1 MTRSLHSACALSLA
15 LLAGTLTACSTSSTT
30 NPGQLAAQPTK
41 ARLFDGLGNHT
52 RKVTTSSPD
61 AQRYFNQGLNWMY
74 SFNHD
79 EAIRS
84 FEEAVRLDPGCA
96 MAYWGI
102 ALCHGPHINAPVM
115 TEDSTK
121 AAWSAL
127 QKAKD
132 AADNATPV
140 EKALID
146 ALASRYIDPASAKDG
161 KLPLTFDERS
171 TLDKAYAEAMSR
183 VYDEHKDDAD
193 VCTLYA
199 ESLMDLRPW
208 DLYEVGT
215 AAPRPET
222 PRVLEALELALKIN
236 PNHPG
241 ACHYYIHAVE
251 ASSTPE
257 KASAVADRL
266 RTLVPASGHMVHMP
280 SHIDVRTGKWAL
292 AAEQNRKANKV
303 DDEYRKLSPKQG
315 LYRLYM
321 AHDDHFLAY
330 ACMMLGRR
338 EEALK
343 AAADMVRKI
352 PADFVKDMAPFVDAY
367 TPIGSEVMVRFGMW
381 DEILASPK
389 PPEHLPITV
398 ALWHF
403 ARAAAHNAKGNTS
416 LAREEQRTFRTHI
429 KTIPQ
434 EAMMAQNP
442 AHKVLEIADHTLE
455 GEILFREGK
464 TDDAVA
470 SLKKAIA
477 IEDTLR
483 YIEPPD
489 WVQPVRHS
497 LGAVLLAADR
507 PQDAEAV
514 YREDLK
520 IWPENGWALYGL
532 SQSLKA
538 QNKDTAE
545 IDKRFKEAWKHAD
558 TKLHASCLCVPT
570 K

>member
-1 MTRSLHSACALSLA
+1 MNQLHRCAIILALAGSLSACS
-15 LLAGTLTACSTSSTT
+15 SQQTS
-30 NPGQLAAQPTK
+30 PGQLSTQPAK
-41 ARLFDGLGNHT
+41 ARLWDGLGPHT
-52 RKVTTSSPD
+52 RKVTTSNAE

-84 FEEAVRLDPGCA
+84 FEEAARLDPDCA
-96 MAYWGI
+96 MAHWGI
-102 ALCHGPHINAPVM
+102 ALCHGPHINAPMM
-115 TEDSTK
+115 TEDSVK
-121 AAWSAL
+121 AAWAAL
-127 QKAKD
+127 QNAKA
-132 AADNATPV
+132 AAPKASPI
-140 EKALID
+140 EQELIKALE
-146 ALASRYIDPASAKDG
+146 ARYINPASTA
-161 KLPLTFDERS
+161 KLPLTFDERNP
-171 TLDKAYAEAMSR
+171 LDEAYAEAMTK
-183 VYDEHKDDAD
+183 VYAGHKDDAD
-193 VCTLYA
+193 ICTLYA

-215 AAPRPET
+215 AKPRPET
-222 PRVLEALELALKIN
+222 PHVLEALEKALALN

-280 SHIDVRTGKWAL
+280 SHIDVRTGRWAL

-303 DDEYRKLSPKQG
+303 DDEYRKQSPKQG

-330 ACMMLGRR
+330 ACMMLGRK

-343 AAADMVRKI
+343 AAADMVRKV
-352 PADFVKDMAPFVDAY
+352 PPDFIKDMAPFVDPYA
-367 TPIGSEVMVRFGMW
+367 PIGSEVLVRFGMW

-389 PPEHLPITV
+389 PPEFLPITT

-416 LAREEQRTFRTHI
+416 LAREEQKTFRDLA
-429 KTIPQ
+429 KAIPA
-434 EAMMAQNP
+434 EAMMAQNK
-442 AHKVLEIADHTLE
+442 AQKVLEIAEHTLE

-507 PQDAEAV
+507 PKDAEAV

-520 IWPENGWALYGL
+520 IWPENGWALFGL

-538 QNKDTAE
+538 QNKDTTDV
-545 IDKRFKEAWKHAD
+545 DKRFKEAWKHAD
-558 TKLHASCLCVPT
+558 TKLHASCLCVP
-570 K
+570 KK

>member
-1 MTRSLHSACALSLA
+1 MSARLHRGAACALSL
-15 LLAGTLTACSTSSTT
+15 LLVVGTVGAIA
-30 NPGQLAAQPTK
+30 PVAHGQMQPAE
-41 ARLFDGLGNHT
+41 ARLFEGLGGYT
-52 RKVTTSSPD
+52 RKVSTAHPK
-61 AQRYFNQGLNWMY
+61 AQRYFDQGLNWMY

-84 FEEAVRLDPGCA
+84 FEEAARLDPRCA

-102 ALCHGPHINAPVM
+102 ALCHGPHINAPMM
-115 TEDSTK
+115 TEDQCK
-121 AAWSAL
+121 AAWAAL
-127 QKAKD
+127 TKAQENV
-132 AADNATPV
+132 ATATPT
-140 EKALID
+140 EAALIG
-146 ALASRYIDPASAKDG
+146 ALAARYVDPSKVESG
-161 KLPLTFDERS
+161 KLPLMFEQRQP
-171 TLDKAYAEAMSR
+171 LDKAYADAMEK
-183 VYDEHKDDAD
+183 VYAKHKDDAD

-222 PRVLEALELALKIN
+222 PKVVEALEWALRLN

-241 ACHYYIHAVE
+241 ACHYYVHAIE
-251 ASSTPE
+251 ASKTPE
-257 KASAVADRL
+257 KAVAVADRL

-280 SHIDVRTGKWAL
+280 SHIDVRVGRWAQ
-292 AAEQNRKANKV
+292 AAEQNRRANAV
-303 DDEYRKLSPKQG
+303 DDAYRELSPKQG

-330 ACMMLGRR
+330 ACMMLGRK

-343 AAADMVRKI
+343 AAGDMVRKI
-352 PADFVKDMAPFVDAY
+352 PADFVKEMAPFVDAY

-381 DEILASPK
+381 DEILKSEK
-389 PPEHLPITV
+389 PAEFLPTTT

-403 ARAAAHNAKGNTS
+403 ARAAAHNAKGDVS
-416 LAREEQRTFRTHI
+416 KAREEQGAFRKAVATVP
-429 KTIPQ
+429 KD
-434 EAMMAQNP
+434 AMMAQNP
-442 AHKVLEIADHTLE
+442 AHKVLEIAAHTLE

-464 TDDAVA
+464 VDEAVA

-497 LGAVLLAADR
+497 LGAVLLASGNAK
-507 PQDAEAV
+507 DAEAV

-520 IWPENGWALYGL
+520 LWPENGWALYGL
-532 SQSLKA
+532 SNSLKA
-538 QNKDTAE
+538 QGKDTLDVDE
-545 IDKRFKEAWKHAD
+545 RFKEAWKHAD
-558 TKLHASCLCVPT
+558 TKLHASCLCIP
-570 K
+570 KKN